1 MRKFDNMD
9 NIVLGIFLLSAIPGG
24 IFISMSN
31 INSKDTTETFN
42 DTYFYIGLTFTII
55 AFICSMVYLVRTGID
70 LTKPTISNTN
80 IYGVE
85 QISPG
90 WELFN

>member
-24 IFISMSN
+24 IFISMSKN
-31 INSKDTTETFN
+31 DNNTETFN

-55 AFICSMVYLVRTGID
+55 AAICAIIYLVRTGID

-90 WELFN
+90 WKLFD